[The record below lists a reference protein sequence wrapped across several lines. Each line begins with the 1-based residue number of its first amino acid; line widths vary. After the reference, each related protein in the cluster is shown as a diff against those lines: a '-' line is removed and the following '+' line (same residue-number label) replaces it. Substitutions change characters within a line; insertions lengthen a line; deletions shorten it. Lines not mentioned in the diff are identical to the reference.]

1 MKELKIELGPSH
13 DKRLLEFS
21 LPDSPKRIGVLVS
34 GGLDSAILLY
44 IIKYLNQNNFH
55 KIVPLTIERAEGSKI
70 YAPKVL
76 DYINSIFINDISNFE
91 VIKLPKIPPHIE
103 VTLAIHLML
112 RKNLFDVLYLGVI
125 QTREEHAHGITIIKP
140 STKIDYIKYPLIEL
154 EKSHIVDLIYK
165 MKQEYFLDI
174 TTSCDTGENCGT
186 CNGCNERAWGIDQIK
201 SDLHNP

>member
-21 LPDSPKRIGVLVS
+21 LPDLPKRIGVLVS

-44 IIKYLNQNNFH
+44 IIKSLNKNNVH
-55 KIVPLTIERAEGSKI
+55 KIVPFTIERAEGSKI

-91 VIKLPKIPPHIE
+91 IIKLPKIPPHIE
-103 VTLAIHLML
+103 VTLAIHLMR
-112 RKNLFDVLYLGVI
+112 RKNLFDFLYIGVI
-125 QTREEHAHGITIIKP
+125 QTRVEHSHGITIIKP
-140 STKIDYIKYPLIEL
+140 NTKIDYLYYPFIEL

-165 MKQEYFLDI
+165 MKQEYLFDI

-201 SDLHNP
+201 NDLQNP